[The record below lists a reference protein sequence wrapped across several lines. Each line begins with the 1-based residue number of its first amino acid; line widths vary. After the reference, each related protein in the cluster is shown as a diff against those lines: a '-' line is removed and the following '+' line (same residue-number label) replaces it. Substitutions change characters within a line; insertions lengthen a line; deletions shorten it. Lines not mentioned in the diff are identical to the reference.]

1 MHRLHLFLTYVRLL
15 LPYNAA
21 VSSMGATA
29 LVLLGAAGLFGDTIG
44 EPDWGREA
52 RTAAMV
58 AGVLMMTLGH
68 WIAVLIAGLVHRGE
82 QTLYRGGGWSM
93 PGLWFSGWLASAAI
107 GAAIA
112 AMVR

>member
-1 MHRLHLFLTYVRLL
+1 
-15 LPYNAA
+15 
-21 VSSMGATA
+21 MGATA